1 MKVKQLVV
9 VILVFLSTFG
19 FASAQNWVY
28 MTISQNTYI
37 GDLNPISGSFYN
49 PSSYSGQLGYSLG
62 FERSFDETVSWFA
75 EIAIGEYQGS
85 YSLSSTVNR
94 SEFSLNNEV
103 RANMFIMGSFKSA
116 TVGFNW
122 TYFSLSWISLYTGL
136 GISAFDFSVKD
147 LDGRNLRDV
156 PLSRRP
162 NENYPRIITSL
173 PLKAGFMFF
182 EKSNFNVSYELA
194 WLFVN
199 TDYLDN
205 IGELGKPGSDAI
217 FRNLIQVRYRLSKSS
232 K

>member
-1 MKVKQLVV
+1 MKAKKLVLLILVV
-9 VILVFLSTFG
+9 LS
-19 FASAQNWVY
+19 ANSSVLAQNWVY
-28 MTISQNTYI
+28 ISISQNTYI

-49 PSSYSGQLGYSLG
+49 PSAYDGQLGYSVG
-62 FERSFDETVSWFA
+62 FERSFDESVRWFA

-85 YSLSSTVNR
+85 YSLRSTVNR

-103 RANMFIMGSFKSA
+103 RANSFILGSFKSA

-122 TYFSLSWISLYTGL
+122 TYLSFDWISFNTGL
-136 GISAFDFSVKD
+136 GIGVFDFSVKD

-162 NENYPRIITSL
+162 NEKYPRIITSL
-173 PLKAGFMFF
+173 PLKLGLMFF
-182 EKSNFNVSYELA
+182 EKSNFNVSYEVS

-205 IGELGKPGSDAI
+205 IGELGRPGSDAI
-217 FRNLIQVRYRLSKSS
+217 FRNLIQVRYRLFNTNK
-232 K
+232 